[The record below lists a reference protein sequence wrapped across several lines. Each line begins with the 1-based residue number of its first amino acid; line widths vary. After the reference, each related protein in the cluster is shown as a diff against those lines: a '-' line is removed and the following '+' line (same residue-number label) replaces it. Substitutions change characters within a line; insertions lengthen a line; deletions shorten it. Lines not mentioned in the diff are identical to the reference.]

1 MKKRLRLFKIEVKPY
16 TFQGVA
22 VEEAVLYFDN
32 KRLAKRE
39 RDRLHD
45 DGKTDIVVMRGPDHK
60 RGESFNVSQQME
72 RAEGKKHA
80 RPVSAR
86 G

>member
-1 MKKRLRLFKIEVKPY
+1 MKKKLRLFKIEAGGDPV
-16 TFQGVA
+16 
-22 VEEAVLYFDN
+22 YFDN

-39 RDRLHD
+39 RDLLHD
-45 DGKTDIVVMRGPDHK
+45 DGKTDVVVMRGPDHR
-60 RGESFNVSQQME
+60 RGESFNVSDQME
-72 RAEGKKHA
+72 RSQGKKHA